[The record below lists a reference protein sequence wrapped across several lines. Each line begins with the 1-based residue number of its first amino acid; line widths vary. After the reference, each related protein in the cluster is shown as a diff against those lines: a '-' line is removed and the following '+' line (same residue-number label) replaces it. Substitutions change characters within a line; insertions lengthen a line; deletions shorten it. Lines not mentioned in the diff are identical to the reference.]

1 MKEFY
6 FYLRHGLLNA
16 FVLILLI
23 GLAFNSSFAAGPKLK
38 PTNQLENRVE
48 DSTNKPSSNI
58 PKLKPRFQNYQSS
71 LINSDDGSSGALN
84 LLPDPKS
91 KVQPLAQ
98 ESSTNETILSP
109 STKISVLSGQG
120 SPIPD
125 SKAPITQLERALNA
139 IESSQYGNAIKIRD
153 AMEPSLDRRIIDW
166 RLIVRA
172 REKLPNAFIR
182 NFYREAPHWPS
193 EYIYQ
198 TRVEE
203 ALWEDEPT
211 SKLILEI
218 FSQYSPRTEKGK
230 VLLALALKH
239 TDQSQRA
246 KSYVRNLWRT
256 ERLEKERE
264 DIILE
269 NFQSYLTN
277 EDHFHRVDMYL
288 YDSRVS
294 AASRTVKFLFSA
306 QKKYFDARVAVIR
319 RKSNA
324 KTLLANVPESMRSH
338 PGYIFARIQHLRR
351 NEQYQEAA
359 RLMLSA
365 PKNSKVLVSPDEWW
379 VERKYLSRDLIDN
392 GMYKAAYQIA
402 AGHSA
407 EDSGKIAEAEF
418 HAGWYALRFNSSPKA
433 AIPHFKNVLKEATI
447 PATISRAYYWLG
459 RAEEAGGRKGQAKNY
474 YARAGEYGM
483 TFYGQLARQ
492 KLGKRNVGIK
502 PNLSA
507 SRRDVEAF
515 NSDDRVRAIKRM
527 NDAGLLHRTGLLF
540 ETLARDLPT
549 TGQIALLTQLAEAY
563 GLYPYIILVTKEA
576 IKRDPVLAA
585 LAFPIETHIQQ
596 SKIQKGL
603 EKPLVFAIARQE
615 SSFNA
620 VAKSPAGALGL
631 LQLLPSTAKEMANKI
646 GASYS
651 KTRLTSD
658 PTYNVRLGSVYLD
671 ELVDSYNGSYIMTFA
686 GYNAG
691 PTRVRRWI
699 AKYGDPRKPNVDPI
713 DWIERIPFTETRN
726 YVQKITENLQVYR
739 ERVDGKSLDILND
752 LHRGG

>member
-1 MKEFY
+1 MKEFLK
-6 FYLRHGLLNA
+6 FLLLNTLG
-16 FVLILLI
+16 VTLLI
-23 GLAFNSSFAAGPKLK
+23 CLTSNLSFASGPKLK
-38 PTNQLENRVE
+38 PTNQFTNKVE
-48 DSTNKPSSNI
+48 DLSKFSASNV
-58 PKLKPRFQNYQSS
+58 PKIKPRFQDNQND
-71 LINSDDGSSGALN
+71 LNGSSIPTNEALN
-84 LLPDPKS
+84 LLPDSKS
-91 KVQPLAQ
+91 NTQSLDREQSKGD
-98 ESSTNETILSP
+98 SSLSLNSDSSAHSQRGVP
-109 STKISVLSGQG
+109 VPDTQG
-120 SPIPD
+120 SI
-125 SKAPITQLERALNA
+125 IQLERALNA
-139 IESSQYGNAIKIRD
+139 IESAQYGNAIKIRD
-153 AMEPSLDRRIIDW
+153 SMSPSLDRRIIDW

-172 REKLPNAFIR
+172 REELPNEFIR

-198 TRVEE
+198 TRLEE
-203 ALWEDEPT
+203 ALWEDDPDP
-211 SKLILEI
+211 KLILDI

-239 TDQSQRA
+239 ANQDQRA

-256 ERLEKERE
+256 EQLEKERE

-269 NFQSYLTN
+269 NFKSYLNN

-288 YDSRVS
+288 YDHRIT
-294 AASRTVKFLFSA
+294 AANRTVRFLFSA

-319 RKSNA
+319 RKNNA
-324 KTLLANVPESMRSH
+324 KSLLANVPDSMHSH
-338 PGYIFARIQHLRR
+338 PGYIFARIQYLRR
-351 NEQYQEAA
+351 DEKFRDAA
-359 RLMLSA
+359 KLMLSA
-365 PKNSKVLVSPDEWW
+365 PKNPKVLVSPDEWW
-379 VERKYLSRDLIDN
+379 VERKQLSRDLIDN
-392 GMYKAAYQIA
+392 GEYKAAYQIA

-407 EDSGKIAEAEF
+407 EDSGKIADAEF
-418 HAGWYALRFNSSPKA
+418 HAGWYALRFNSNPNA
-433 AIPHFKNVLKEATI
+433 AEPHFKKVLKEATI
-447 PATISRAYYWLG
+447 PATKSRAYYWLG
-459 RAEEAGGRKGQAKNY
+459 RTEEAREKNQQAKSY

-483 TFYGQLARQ
+483 TFYGQLARH
-492 KLGKRNVGIK
+492 KLGKENVGIK
-502 PNLSA
+502 TSLTV
-507 SRRDVEAF
+507 SRRDQDAF

-527 NDAGLLHRTGLLF
+527 KEAGLLRRTGLLF

-549 TGQIALLTQLAEAY
+549 TGQIALLTQLAEEF

-596 SKIQKGL
+596 SKIQNGL

-646 GASYS
+646 GTTYS
-651 KTRLTSD
+651 KTKLTSD

-671 ELVDSYNGSYIMTFA
+671 ELVDSFNGSYIMTFA

-691 PTRVRRWI
+691 PTRVKRWI
-699 AKYGDPRKPNVDPI
+699 EKYGDPRKSNVDPI

-739 ERVDGKSLDILND
+739 ERIDGKKLNILND
-752 LHRGG
+752 LHRGGG